1 MLAAAEDRFL
11 VTRGTIGEAWFEVP
25 DSFWFAPGF
34 RKDPAVNWKAS
45 SSSSSPNTSSGEAF
59 VGAGSDGTSVLLQ
72 ARSHVEMSYN
82 KSNLAISH
90 VEMTSK
96 KE

>member
-1 MLAAAEDRFL
+1 MVAAAEDRFL
-11 VTRGTIGEAWFEVP
+11 VTRGTIGEAWFELS
-25 DSFWFAPGF
+25 DSFWLAGSFSKA
-34 RKDPAVNWKAS
+34 PAVNWKAS
-45 SSSSSPNTSSGEAF
+45 SSSSSPNKSSGEAF
-59 VGAGSDGTSVLLQ
+59 VGAGSDGTSVLLH